1 VDEGPW
7 SVEQVVRLRRENLR
21 SEVTRVKKKADRV
34 GHTIDVVGNV
44 VGTCSITV
52 GVLIGAA
59 LGAPSGAACGG
70 VLLGSVLPICLYAG
84 WAIRLGDD
92 GGGDDGGGPIR
103 CCPMRGARAEV
114 LHLGAQALGIA
125 QPMSSIGAL
134 IGLELVAALRGHDY
148 EDATRTAART
158 MEVVVRAG
166 RAEIQAI
173 IWAQEHERHEHE
185 RMNPRPDWG
194 REEMMIP

>member
-1 VDEGPW
+1 
-7 SVEQVVRLRRENLR
+7 
-21 SEVTRVKKKADRV
+21 
-34 GHTIDVVGNV
+34 
-44 VGTCSITV
+44 
-52 GVLIGAA
+52 
-59 LGAPSGAACGG
+59 
-70 VLLGSVLPICLYAG
+70 
-84 WAIRLGDD
+84 
-92 GGGDDGGGPIR
+92 
-103 CCPMRGARAEV
+103 
-114 LHLGAQALGIA
+114 
-125 QPMSSIGAL
+125 MSSIGAL